1 MIKTLKG
8 LFFIGACL
16 SIGTDAFGLSSSQ
29 YIKKYKDYAIEQM
42 LVYNIPA
49 SITLAQGMLESEC
62 GSSPLAIYA
71 NNHFGIKC
79 HDDWTGEYFVKDDD
93 QRGEH
98 FRKYQDADQSYHDHA
113 EFLKSRPWYSF
124 LFNYARTDYK
134 DWAKGLAK
142 AGYAT
147 ASDYAQHLM
156 RIIELNRLYV
166 YDTVLQNLQGLN
178 ILYNVKGTSLQ
189 SKQCYAEYTV
199 VKHGDCIYKISR
211 EFGIDVVTLC
221 RNNGISLNDVLLPG
235 RKIYLKARKYESS
248 SAPVPHKRNE
258 LAAII
263 RSFKDSYREV

>member
-1 MIKTLKG
+1 MMRSTKIL
-8 LFFIGACL
+8 LAISSLCAAELAC
-16 SIGTDAFGLSSSQ
+16 GMSSSQ
-29 YIKKYKDYAIEQM
+29 YIIKYKDYAIEQM

-79 HDDWTGEYFVKDDD
+79 HDDWSGEYFVKDDD

-98 FRKYQDADQSYHDHA
+98 FRKYHDADQSYHDHA

-124 LFNYARTDYK
+124 LFNYSRTDYK

-156 RIIELNRLYV
+156 RIIEINRLYI

-178 ILYNVKGTSLQ
+178 ILYNVKSPNLQ
-189 SKQCYAEYTV
+189 SKQCEAEYTV
-199 VKHGDCIYKISR
+199 VKQGDCIYKISR

-221 RNNGISLNDVLLPG
+221 RNNGISIKDVLLPY
-235 RKIYLKARKYESS
+235 RKIYFKTKGMKVL
-248 SAPVPHKRNE
+248 SAPVPNKSNKVNR
-258 LAAII
+258 
-263 RSFKDSYREV
+263 FKCCFERAL

>member
-1 MIKTLKG
+1 MIRTIKIFLAISALCSTVT
-8 LFFIGACL
+8 
-16 SIGTDAFGLSSSQ
+16 SFGMSSSQ
-29 YIKKYKDYAIEQM
+29 YIIKYKDYAIEQM

-79 HDDWTGEYFVKDDD
+79 HDDWNGEYFVKDDD
-93 QRGEH
+93 QIGEH
-98 FRKYQDADQSYHDHA
+98 FRKYQNADQSYHDHA

-124 LFNYARTDYK
+124 LFNYSRTDYK

-156 RIIELNRLYV
+156 HIIEQNRLYI

-178 ILYNVKGTSLQ
+178 ILYNVKSPNLQ
-189 SKQCYAEYTV
+189 SKQCDAEYTV
-199 VKHGDCIYKISR
+199 VKQGDCIYKISR

-221 RNNGISLNDVLLPG
+221 RNNGISINDILLPG

-248 SAPVPHKRNE
+248 SAPAANRRNK
-258 LAAII
+258 AITI
-263 RSFKDSYREV
+263 IVSPKQNYREA